1 MDLIIDGYNLIGN
14 NRGLDGLLE
23 QKRNWLIQ
31 QLTRYQKIKGFK
43 ITIVFDGWRTG
54 KASENVEKSSTV
66 WVIYSRL
73 GEKADAVIV
82 RLAQE
87 KSDGSVVA
95 TSDREIR
102 SAVERAGAVAVSADE
117 FNRILRSLDGFGD
130 EDNVDDG
137 EFAVA
142 KGGNPNRLSKSER
155 RRREKLKKL
164 KL

>member
-1 MDLIIDGYNLIGN
+1 MDLIVDGYNLIGN
-14 NRGLDGLLE
+14 NRGLDGALE
-23 QKRNWLIQ
+23 QKRGWLVR
-31 QLTRYQKIKGFK
+31 QLTRYQKIKGFN

-54 KASENVEKSSTV
+54 RVSENIEKSAGVS
-66 WVIYSRL
+66 VIYSRL

-82 RLAQE
+82 RLARE

-102 SAVERAGAVAVSADE
+102 SAVERSGAVAVSADE
-117 FNRILRSLDGFGD
+117 LNRILRSLDGFSE
-130 EDNVDDG
+130 EDDVDDG
-137 EFAVA
+137 DFPAA
-142 KGGNPNRLSKSER
+142 KGGNPNRLSKAER